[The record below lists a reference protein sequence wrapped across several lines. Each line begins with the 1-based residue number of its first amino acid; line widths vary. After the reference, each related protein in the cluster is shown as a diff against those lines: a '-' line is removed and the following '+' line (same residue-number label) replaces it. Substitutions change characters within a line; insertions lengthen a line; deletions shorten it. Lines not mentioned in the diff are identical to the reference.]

1 MFSFLSLYSIQT
13 MITAIYSVANNLIY
27 CIIFLL
33 SFTHWK
39 NNCVQIQ
46 ETALSTPL
54 PWTIQIGEKIA
65 QLEK

>member
-1 MFSFLSLYSIQT
+1 